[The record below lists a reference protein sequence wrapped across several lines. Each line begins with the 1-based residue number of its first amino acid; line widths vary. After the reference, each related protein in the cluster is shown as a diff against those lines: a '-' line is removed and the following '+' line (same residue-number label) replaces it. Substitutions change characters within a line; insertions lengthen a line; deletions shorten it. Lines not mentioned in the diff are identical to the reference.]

1 MKKVLILGGT
11 GMLGHMLY
19 NYLNKSNN
27 FQLFNLC
34 YKVKLN
40 DDSVLCDA
48 TNQEETSNI
57 IQKIAPD
64 IIVNCI
70 GVLIIGSNKNI
81 QRAIYL
87 NAYFPHWLKDLCD
100 TFHIKLI
107 HISTDCV
114 FDGNTGRYDEES
126 QPNALDLYGKTKS
139 LGEFNSKEHLCIR
152 TSIIGPELK
161 TMGEGLL
168 HWLFQQKGEIYGY
181 KNVLWSGVTTLEL
194 AKVIA
199 YSIHHNIDGLWNV
212 TNGRPISK
220 YDLLKKLINSFSLNN
235 ITLKENSEKR
245 ANKSLISTR
254 NIKYQVPDYGEMLH
268 DLAVYQKNFSN
279 QYNYRI

>member
-34 YKVKLN
+34 HSVKLN
-40 DDSVLCDA
+40 NDSVLCDV

-57 IQKIAPD
+57 IQNIAPD

-70 GVLIIGSNKNI
+70 GVLISGSNKNI

-100 TFHIKLI
+100 TFHTKLI

-114 FDGNTGRYDEES
+114 FDGNTGGYDEES

-161 TMGEGLL
+161 TVGEGLL
-168 HWLFQQKGEIYGY
+168 HWLFQQKRVIYGY

-194 AKVIA
+194 SKAIE
-199 YSIHHNIDGLWNV
+199 YSIEHEISGLWNL
-212 TNGRPISK
+212 TNGIPISK
-220 YDLLKKLINSFSLNN
+220 YTLLEKLLKAFNVAGVELKEDANKISNK
-235 ITLKENSEKR
+235 TLKSKR
-245 ANKSLISTR
+245 RIGF
-254 NIKYQVPDYGEMLH
+254 QVLSYEEMLN
-268 DLAVYQKNFSN
+268 DLAVYYFEN
-279 QYNYRI
+279 QNHYKYKL